1 MVSINRRTNCS
12 NQQLF
17 KCTYSPVS
25 KTKLRTCE
33 LILLVFLFSLLHI
46 LRGGQVPNYAN
57 AKQSATK
64 ILFKHQLQSV
74 PSLNKKKNRNTFNSL
89 ACHTNCRS
97 AFPAV
102 WLKVQSHQVA
112 NYKECVIT
120 VIIFTMTVPGCAV
133 TLAHLIKP
141 ISVSVMFAS

>member
-74 PSLNKKKNRNTFNSL
+74 PSLNKKKKQKYFQFTCMPYKLSECLSCGLIESAVASGCQLQRVCDYSDHFHNDGPWMCCHSGTFN
-89 ACHTNCRS
+89 
-97 AFPAV
+97 
-102 WLKVQSHQVA
+102 
-112 NYKECVIT
+112 
-120 VIIFTMTVPGCAV
+120 
-133 TLAHLIKP
+133 
-141 ISVSVMFAS
+141 